1 MVALSLFF
9 RGIQEVLWEL
19 GTGSTVASME
29 DISVI
34 TAVHHPLRRRIYDY
48 LLLYG
53 TSQVT
58 TLARS
63 LGSQVGS
70 ISHHLRMLE
79 RAGLVERVEDPSG
92 DRRTSWWNLARRG
105 LTWSAEDYADS
116 PADALLAREAQRQG
130 IRMQID
136 RLQQWQRRH
145 DDPAYNAYDAS
156 NTESIAWASPDEL
169 RDLSARLLRTMEEW
183 RASVDLEDGQER
195 TPIFFFA
202 HAFPTTP

>member
-1 MVALSLFF
+1 
-9 RGIQEVLWEL
+9 
-19 GTGSTVASME
+19 ME

-79 RAGLVERVEDPSG
+79 RAGLVERDQDPSG
-92 DRRTSWWNLARRG
+92 DRRTSWWKPARRG
-105 LTWSAEDYADS
+105 LTWSAEDFADS

-130 IRMQID
+130 
-136 RLQQWQRRH
+136 
-145 DDPAYNAYDAS
+145 
-156 NTESIAWASPDEL
+156 
-169 RDLSARLLRTMEEW
+169 LSL
-183 RASVDLEDGQER
+183 
-195 TPIFFFA
+195 I
-202 HAFPTTP
+202 HI

>member
-1 MVALSLFF
+1 
-9 RGIQEVLWEL
+9 
-19 GTGSTVASME
+19 ME

-53 TSQVT
+53 TTKVT

-79 RAGLVERVEDPSG
+79 RAGLVEREEDPSG
-92 DRRTSWWNLARRG
+92 DRRTSWWKLARRG

-136 RLQQWQRRH
+136 RLQRWQRRH
-145 DDPAYNAYDAS
+145 QDPAYAAYDAS
-156 NTESIAWASPDEL
+156 NTETTAWASPDEL
-169 RDLSARLLRTMEEW
+169 RDLSARVLRTMDEW